1 MNRSVPLAA
10 VLLGIA
16 GLIPFFVCG
25 LGTLS
30 LQDADAARVL
40 LALIGYGAVIL
51 AFLGGVHWGFA
62 LPAPDAPGARQAQR
76 LRLCLGVL
84 PSLAGWL
91 ALVLPL
97 VAAPNLGLGV
107 LILGFI
113 GTMVLET
120 EAHRRGLIGSGYL
133 WLRWSLSATVVVC
146 LVAVLAGRL
155 AGLHITL

>member
-16 GLIPFFVCG
+16 GLIPFFACA
-25 LGTLS
+25 LGTLG
-30 LQDADAARVL
+30 LRDADALRVL
-40 LALIGYGAVIL
+40 SALIGYGAVIL
-51 AFLGGVHWGFA
+51 AFLGGVHWGFG
-62 LPAPDAPGARQAQR
+62 LPTPDAPGTREAQR

-84 PSLAGWL
+84 PSLIGWL

-97 VAAPNLGLGV
+97 VAAPDLGLAA

-120 EAHRRGLIGSGYL
+120 EAHRRGLIGSSYL
-133 WLRWSLSATVVVC
+133 WLRWSLSAAVVVI

-155 AGLHITL
+155 AGVHITL